1 MFSKRSISLTL
12 LYNYGIKHYIVNG
25 ERIAGLNFHVFT
37 VFRSTVKAFHEYKLL
52 SLIVLHDEHL
62 WQRQHESI
70 SDCGMIRLQK
80 LVGPIKC
87 KSKDVAMMN

>member
-1 MFSKRSISLTL
+1 M
-12 LYNYGIKHYIVNG
+12 
-25 ERIAGLNFHVFT
+25 
-37 VFRSTVKAFHEYKLL
+37 KAFHEYKLL